1 MVRRMITL
9 SAMMSLLAAAGL
21 LLIPAQ
27 TVQAGFCGVVENGS
41 VNGGSTTVTVQNVGN
56 SRVLVEVAGREGVE
70 YEVEIDGSKSSGEI
84 KEDGVSRKVSRTY
97 TEDRGTVK
105 VEISSSGGQLFYA
118 VAVVGCNEQDGTGG
132 GGVAAWDPGN
142 YDGRVSGY
150 GTFGA
155 AYINSDGAFVYR
167 IGEDSKGYLM
177 ASITPEDVE
186 GLPERPEE
194 NIPLSVSADNRFA
207 IYKLTSGEYQ
217 INIGPDDEGKV
228 EVIVFSDFSE
238 TDDTVR
244 RSEFV
249 LPVPGSIAQ
258 PSGERTT
265 GGLGA
270 G

>member
-1 MVRRMITL
+1 MTRKIISIV
-9 SAMMSLLAAAGL
+9 ALAALSGIF

-27 TVQAGFCGVVENGS
+27 PVAAGFCGIVANGT
-41 VNGGSTTVTVQNVGN
+41 VNGNTANINVRNVGN
-56 SRVLVEVAGREGVE
+56 SRILVEVTGQEDVR
-70 YEVEIDGSKSSGEI
+70 YEVEIDGSKSSGKI
-84 KEDGVSRKVSRTY
+84 REDYVSRKVSRTY

-105 VEISSSGGQLFYA
+105 VRISSSGGQIAYA
-118 VAVVGCNEQDGTGG
+118 VAVVDCNDQDGSSSGNNIEL
-132 GGVAAWDPGN
+132 WDPGN

-155 AYINSDGAFVYR
+155 AYVNSDGAFVYR

-177 ASITPEDVE
+177 AAVRPSDLE

-194 NIPLSVSADNRFA
+194 NIPLSVSADGRFA

-228 EVIVFSDFSE
+228 EVIVFSNFEE
-238 TDDTVR
+238 TDETVR
-244 RSEFV
+244 RTEFI

-265 GGLGA
+265 GGLNTP
-270 G
+270 